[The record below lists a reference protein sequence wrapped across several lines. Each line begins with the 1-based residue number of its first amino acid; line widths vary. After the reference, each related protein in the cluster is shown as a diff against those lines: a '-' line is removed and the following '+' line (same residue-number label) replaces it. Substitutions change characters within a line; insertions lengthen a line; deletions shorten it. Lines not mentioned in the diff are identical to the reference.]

1 MNEVRAEDRALWEAR
16 VRQVLKGKGLEALRS
31 LTEDA
36 IEVDALYAP
45 SPRPSIDARAA
56 DTRWTILQRVDHP
69 AAGAANEL
77 ARAEVD
83 NGAPGLVIIF
93 KNAPSARG
101 FGIERCDALT
111 LSLVLRDVAVHDI
124 AIRIEAGRSWHAA
137 AQAMEE
143 LLAARSIAPERAR
156 VRLAIDPIGASAA
169 GGGAEEGTSDFAQ
182 RSAELARVF
191 DGPIVEADGRP
202 YHDGGA
208 SDAQEL
214 GAVLATAIAYLRA
227 LNGKIEDG
235 RLVRA
240 VGMTLS
246 AGCDIFMTLA
256 KFRAAR
262 LLWAQVLD
270 ECSAPFSPLSLHGE
284 TSFRMMARR
293 DMHMNILRCVAATA
307 AAGLGGADSITT
319 LPFSLASGLPDEFA
333 RRIARNVQLILMDE
347 AGLHH
352 VADPAGG
359 SGYVDF
365 LTDALMERAFEF
377 MREIEKQGG
386 MATALGRGHVQSAI
400 AEVVERRAR
409 ELEAGKRLIIGVN
422 AFADASEGKETV
434 V

>member
-1 MNEVRAEDRALWEAR
+1 VNEVRAEDRALWEAR
-16 VRQVLKGKGLEALRS
+16 VRQVLKGKSLEALKS

-36 IEVDALYAP
+36 IEVDALYPP
-45 SPRPSIDARAA
+45 SPRPPIDARAG
-56 DTRWTILQRVDHP
+56 DTRWTIMQRVDHP

-77 ARAEVD
+77 ALAEVD
-83 NGAPGLVIIF
+83 NGATGLVITF
-93 KNAPSARG
+93 RNAPSARG
-101 FGIERCDALT
+101 FGLERCDALT

-124 AIRIEAGRSWHAA
+124 AIRIEAGRSWRAA

-143 LLAARSIAPERAR
+143 VLAARSIAPERAR
-156 VRLAIDPIGASAA
+156 LRLAIDPIGALAA
-169 GGGAEEGTSDFAQ
+169 DAGADEGPSDFAE

-202 YHDGGA
+202 YHDDGA
-208 SDAQEL
+208 SEAQEL
-214 GAVLATAIAYLRA
+214 GAALATAIAYLRA

-246 AGCDIFMTLA
+246 AGCDIFLTLA

-262 LLWAQVLD
+262 LLWTQVLE
-270 ECSAPFSPLSLHGE
+270 ECGAPHSPLALHGE

-293 DMHMNILRCVAATA
+293 DMHMNILRCVAAAA

-333 RRIARNVQLILMDE
+333 RRIARNVQLILMEE

-352 VADPAGG
+352 VADPGGG

-377 MREIEKQGG
+377 TREIERKGG
-386 MATALGRGHVQSAI
+386 MAAALERGYVQSAI
-400 AEVVERRAR
+400 AEVAERRAR
-409 ELEAGKRLIIGVN
+409 DMAAGKRLMIGVN